1 MNLEAEVTMF
11 SFIYCYGEFKWRNKQ
26 MPLFNTFAI
35 VVCVIYIALANRT
48 RDKKR
53 IIFGF
58 TLLAL
63 NLIANI
69 WF

>member
-1 MNLEAEVTMF
+1 
-11 SFIYCYGEFKWRNKQ
+11 
-26 MPLFNTFAI
+26 MPIFNAFAI
-35 VVCVIYIALANRT
+35 VVCVIYIALANRI
-48 RDKKR
+48 RNKKR

>member
-1 MNLEAEVTMF
+1 
-11 SFIYCYGEFKWRNKQ
+11 
-26 MPLFNTFAI
+26 MPIFNAFAI
-35 VVCVIYIALANRT
+35 IVCVIYIALANCT